1 MQLDFMYSFSF
12 CLSLSEDTV
21 TVGMCVFRILCLVS
35 AFRVN
40 FALEQAT
47 KAQR

>member
-12 CLSLSEDTV
+12 CLFLSEDTV
-21 TVGMCVFRILCLVS
+21 TVGTCVFRILCLVS
-35 AFRVN
+35 AFRIN

-47 KAQR
+47 KAR